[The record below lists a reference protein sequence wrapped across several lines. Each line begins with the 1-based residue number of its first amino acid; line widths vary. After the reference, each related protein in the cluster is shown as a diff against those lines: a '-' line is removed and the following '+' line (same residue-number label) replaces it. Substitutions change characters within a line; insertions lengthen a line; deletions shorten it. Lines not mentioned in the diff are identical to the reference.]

1 MILTVVDG
9 VVDCDDGDGVGVDDY
24 NDDNGDSVL
33 SATHPDFTF

>member
-1 MILTVVDG
+1 MIITVVDG
-9 VVDCDDGDGVGVDDY
+9 VVDCDDGDSAGVDDY